1 MIHQLAD
8 HEIELRVRGPAL
20 VSQRVVRRTGGID
33 ERDRFTQT
41 GKMPFVAAL
50 DKKPLTAFR

>member
-8 HEIELRVRGPAL
+8 HEISLRVRGLAL
-20 VSQRVVRRTGGID
+20 VSHRVIRRAGGVD
-33 ERDRFTQT
+33 EHKRFPQA

-50 DKKPLTAFR
+50 YEKPLTAFR